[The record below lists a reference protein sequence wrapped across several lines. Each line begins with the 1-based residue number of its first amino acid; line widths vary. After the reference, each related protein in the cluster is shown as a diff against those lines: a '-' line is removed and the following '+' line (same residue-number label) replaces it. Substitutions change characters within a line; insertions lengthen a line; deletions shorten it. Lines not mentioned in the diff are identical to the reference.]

1 MAESN
6 LCYSLDKLV
15 KNTSDL
21 QLKMV
26 PVTAE
31 PGPTEVRIKV
41 HAAGVNFYDYLMA
54 RGEYV
59 LVARAPPF
67 HFLSA
72 ARTSQ
77 FVLVL
82 V

>member
-15 KNTSDL
+15 KNTSEL

-31 PGPTEVRIKV
+31 PGPVEVRIKV

-59 LVARAPPF
+59 RQRSSRKFTSCYLVTM
-67 HFLSA
+67 S
-72 ARTSQ
+72 
-77 FVLVL
+77 
-82 V
+82 